1 MANVFKNPL
10 VLAETVVGSVIDQRA
25 VVLYK
30 QEDFKDI
37 KSELFSEMLN
47 RADGTILYPTVQD
60 YVQKQTLEELFTGVK
75 VKYLSEI
82 NGFNMWG
89 ISYQDVNVDISSDLC
104 DHPIETGQVITDA
117 SIINPV
123 SAELNIVMPTAFYT
137 TIFEEVMNYY
147 KEKKKIV
154 MLTKF
159 GVYSDMVISAMPY
172 KLEHGTVDRPVIALR
187 LRQIMEVQPTYETV
201 DITEKGIGES
211 DARVMDDT
219 DTEILNQKRYSTTL
233 GEAVSRSLEAQNG

>member
-1 MANVFKNPL
+1 
-10 VLAETVVGSVIDQRA
+10 
-25 VVLYK
+25 
-30 QEDFKDI
+30 
-37 KSELFSEMLN
+37 
-47 RADGTILYPTVQD
+47 
-60 YVQKQTLEELFTGVK
+60 
-75 VKYLSEI
+75 
-82 NGFNMWG
+82 MWG

-219 DTEILNQKRYSTTL
+219 DTAILNQKRYSTTL
-233 GEAVSRSLEAQNG
+233 GEAVSRSLEARNG